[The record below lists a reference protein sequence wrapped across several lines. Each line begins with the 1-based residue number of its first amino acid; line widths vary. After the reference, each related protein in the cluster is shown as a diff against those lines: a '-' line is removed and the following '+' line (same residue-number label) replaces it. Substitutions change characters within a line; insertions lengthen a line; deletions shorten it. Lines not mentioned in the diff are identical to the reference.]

1 MKGIEKMKRI
11 GLSVFVLV
19 CLVLF
24 VGLGQSYAQTKE
36 PDKQRNEAW
45 SYKNAVVVRNVE
57 KDKKD
62 RIVSFCLESFT
73 SERLKVSCY
82 ISYQGKKVSET
93 EAYIVEKGL
102 SDKYTL
108 HHWGREPNA
117 MGMYHT
123 EYLSVQIEDAQ
134 PISKN

>member
-11 GLSVFVLV
+11 GLAVFVLV

-24 VGLGQSYAQTKE
+24 VGLGHSYAQPKE
-36 PDKQRNEAW
+36 PDKQKNEAW

-57 KDKKD
+57 KGEKD
-62 RIVSFCLESFT
+62 RIVSFRLESFT
-73 SERLKVSCY
+73 SKRLKVSCY
-82 ISYQGKKVSET
+82 ISYRGEKVSET
-93 EAYIVEKGL
+93 EAYIVNEGL

-108 HHWGREPNA
+108 HHWANKPKDWYYN
-117 MGMYHT
+117 

-134 PISKN
+134 PVSKN